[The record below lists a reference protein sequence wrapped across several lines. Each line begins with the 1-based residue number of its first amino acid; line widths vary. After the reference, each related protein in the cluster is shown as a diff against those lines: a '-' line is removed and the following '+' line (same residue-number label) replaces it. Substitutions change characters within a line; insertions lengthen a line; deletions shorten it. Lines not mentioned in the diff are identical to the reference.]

1 MTLTRRQFLAAAPT
15 AIPAVAAL
23 LAAVRTVHAAAAPTP
38 ITVYKT
44 AACGCCQDWV
54 SYLAGKGF
62 APRVVDQ
69 SDAAMAETRLTVG
82 VPEALWSCHT
92 AVVGRLVVEG
102 HVPAEDIRA
111 ALAAATPPLGLAVPG
126 MPLSA
131 PGMKRTGDPHV
142 PYDVMAWGPK
152 GATRRFA
159 RR

>member
-15 AIPAVAAL
+15 ALPAAAALVAAARA
-23 LAAVRTVHAAAAPTP
+23 LAAAPAPTP

-44 AACGCCQDWV
+44 AACGCCKDWIA
-54 SYLAGKGF
+54 YLSGKGF
-62 APRVVDQ
+62 APTVVDRT
-69 SDAAMAETRLTVG
+69 DAALEETRLYVG
-82 VPEALWSCHT
+82 VPQALWSCHT
-92 AVVGRLVVEG
+92 AIVGRLIIEG

-131 PGMKRTGDPHV
+131 PGMKRAGDPHV

-152 GATRRFA
+152 GAVRRFA